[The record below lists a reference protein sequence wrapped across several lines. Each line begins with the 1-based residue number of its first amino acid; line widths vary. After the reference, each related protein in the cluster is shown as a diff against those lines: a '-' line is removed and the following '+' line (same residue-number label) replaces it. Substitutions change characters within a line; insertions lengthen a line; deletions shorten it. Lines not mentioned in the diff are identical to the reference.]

1 MIRIILKILL
11 IIFLPA
17 SFSFAVDYPSI
28 PNDIDIA
35 KRSFCDKGGKKFGHT
50 IVLLDVTSKLDKAQ
64 IDFVRDQVFSN
75 EFYLGRDPFTKFSYL
90 LIDTKSSQE
99 QEFSFSKCRPKS
111 GNSTPKIES
120 SSWRENEKILRKFYG
135 DFKKDA
141 LKTHAEVYQ
150 TDFTSDYS
158 FIYET
163 VAYIFQSPKLDFS
176 EKVGQRELI
185 IVSDMMQHTK
195 RLSFYSECNS
205 KSVNAKCPTFETF
218 MKNPS
223 NKDYLDATAPKG
235 KGVKLKIIY
244 LNHRYE
250 TKKEIDKTLVELWK
264 NYFIDRGFDK
274 VEVVRQLDIRD

>member
-17 SFSFAVDYPSI
+17 SFSFAADYPNI

-50 IVLLDVTSKLDKAQ
+50 IVLLDITSKLDKAQ

-90 LIDTKSSQE
+90 LIDKKSPKE

-150 TDFTSDYS
+150 TDFTSEYS